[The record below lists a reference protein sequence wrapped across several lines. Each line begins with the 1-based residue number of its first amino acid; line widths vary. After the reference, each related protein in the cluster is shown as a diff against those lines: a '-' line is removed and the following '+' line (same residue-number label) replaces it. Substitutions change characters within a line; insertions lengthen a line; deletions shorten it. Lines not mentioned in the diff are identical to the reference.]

1 MHVLMLPSMSPTDAV
16 LEAEHPLQTLPE
28 WVQGPF
34 ILDLL
39 RFRVWSKGR
48 V

>member
-1 MHVLMLPSMSPTDAV
+1 MHVLMLPAKSPTDAV

-34 ILDLL
+34 ILNIEIQD
-39 RFRVWSKGR
+39 VEQGR